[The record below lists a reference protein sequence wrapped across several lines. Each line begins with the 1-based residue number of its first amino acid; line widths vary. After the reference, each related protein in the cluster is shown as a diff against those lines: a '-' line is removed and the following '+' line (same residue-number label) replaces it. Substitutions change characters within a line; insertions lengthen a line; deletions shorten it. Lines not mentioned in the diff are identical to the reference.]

1 MNKRAEI
8 WMVFPPDQEYRY
20 GEYPFNTRE
29 KAEDYFNRMRNL
41 CRVYRR
47 ELKILCMQC

>member
-20 GEYPFNTRE
+20 GEYPFNTIE
-29 KAEDYFNRMRNL
+29 ERNW
-41 CRVYRR
+41 VN
-47 ELKILCMQC
+47 ELAMKIGEERKCKTFVKVL

>member
-20 GEYPFNTRE
+20 GEYPFNTTE
-29 KAEDYFNRMRNL
+29 ECYSYEHADSGGSNW
-41 CRVYRR
+41 
-47 ELKILCMQC
+47 